1 MFIPTTKKECEKL
14 GWEQLDII
22 LVSGDTYIDT
32 PYSGMAIVGQLLMQK
47 GFKVGIIAQPG
58 CESDT
63 DIKRLGEPTL
73 FWGVSS
79 GLVDS
84 MVANYTALKKFRNSD
99 DFTPGMVN
107 NKRPDRATLV
117 YSNLIRRY
125 FKNTAPIVLGGIEAS
140 LRRTA
145 HYDFWSNKVRGSIL
159 FDAKADILVYGMAE
173 KSIIEVADA
182 LKNNNSINNIRGI
195 CYISKE
201 PNKS

>member
-1 MFIPTTKKECEKL
+1 MFIPTTKDELKKL
-14 GWEQLDII
+14 NWEQLDII
-22 LVSGDTYIDT
+22 LVSGDTYIDS
-32 PYSGMAIVGQLLMQK
+32 PYSGIAIVGQLLIQQ
-47 GFKVGIIAQPG
+47 GFKVGIIAQPNY
-58 CESDT
+58 ESDV
-63 DIKRLGEPTL
+63 DIKRLGEPKL

-99 DFTPGMVN
+99 DFTPAMVN
-107 NKRPDRATLV
+107 NRRPDRATLV

-140 LRRTA
+140 LRRVA

-173 KSIIEVADA
+173 KTIVELANA
-182 LKNNNSINNIRGI
+182 LK
-195 CYISKE
+195 K
-201 PNKS
+201 